1 MRTVLILVVAFACV
15 LAGPA
20 RAQEQATYSD
30 AHLALARDVVLSAG
44 TEEMLN
50 DMMRRMAPTMAD
62 QIVAG
67 GADRA
72 FAERFVEIF
81 LEEFA
86 AEAPRIIELTAIAY
100 AGAFNESQLR
110 DIQAF
115 YQSPTGRAFVEQAPE
130 MTAAMMRAGT
140 MLGEDVALR
149 ALQRLSAERQQPPMN
164 P

>member
-1 MRTVLILVVAFACV
+1 MRTILILVTAFVCA

-20 RAQEQATYSD
+20 RAQDQSAYSD
-30 AHLALARDVVLSAG
+30 AHLALAREVVLSAG

-50 DMMRRMAPTMAD
+50 DMTRRMAPTMAD

-86 AEAPRIIELTAIAY
+86 AGIIELTAIAY

-149 ALQRLSAERQQPPMN
+149 ALQRLRAERQQPPMN